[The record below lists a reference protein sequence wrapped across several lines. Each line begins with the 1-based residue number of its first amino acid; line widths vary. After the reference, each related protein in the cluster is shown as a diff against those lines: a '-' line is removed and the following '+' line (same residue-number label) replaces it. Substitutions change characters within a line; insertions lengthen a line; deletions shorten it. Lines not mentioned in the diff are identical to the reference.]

1 MLTDEAS
8 QIQEVRYCLKTLREQ
23 MAARQNSTNKK
34 PPANGYKVSVTLP
47 TTIVANGNTVGTE
60 LETHVCSTEESA
72 KLRELSKR
80 LYAQMKETEK
90 RHQEEKDRLQA
101 ESNEFRRRLDERSER
116 LKLVEGKVVER
127 DKKVEE
133 LERLLGGME
142 REAASLRDN
151 ISASEAELLQW
162 RAAKE
167 EGAEKEQRIEE
178 LEKELAVLKQKIHH
192 LDDMLKCQQRK
203 VRHMI
208 EQVRTWHIDI
218 SENPHPTPKKILP
231 TRLE

>member
-1 MLTDEAS
+1 QTERTP
-8 QIQEVRYCLKTLREQ
+8 VRYCLKTLREQ

-34 PPANGYKVSVTLP
+34 VVLLLKA
-47 TTIVANGNTVGTE
+47 NTVPRYVGI
-60 LETHVCSTEESA
+60 L
-72 KLRELSKR
+72 LIWLP
-80 LYAQMKETEK
+80 
-90 RHQEEKDRLQA
+90 LQA

-167 EGAEKEQRIEE
+167 EGE

-218 SENPHPTPKKILP
+218 SENPHPTPKKILHITQKKTP
-231 TRLE
+231 QMLSKGRQS